1 MMERVQR
8 AGFGLNTHV
17 SGKEDGPVILLSNS
31 LGTGLSMWAPQRA
44 ALEATHRV
52 IGYDTRGHGG
62 SGSPRGPYSF
72 DDLVGDALAVL
83 DHFGVDQ
90 ATMMGLSIGGM
101 TGLGVALS
109 APDRLTKLICACAR
123 ADNPAPFVQNW
134 DDRIAIINEHGTAP
148 LWEKTSQ
155 LWLTPDFYAAHPDQV
170 ADMHAI
176 FKLTTDAGYIA
187 CAQALKGLNYLKDLG
202 QLSLPVLYISGAQD
216 MGAPPAAMEQMHAAT
231 PGSAYVEIA
240 NAGHI
245 ANINQP
251 EAFTQ
256 AVLDFLG

>member
-1 MMERVQR
+1 MVQVQR
-8 AGFGLNTHV
+8 DGFSLNAHV
-17 SGKEDGPVILLSNS
+17 SGRKDGPVILLSNS

-44 ALEATHRV
+44 ALEKTHRV
-52 IGYDTRGHGG
+52 ICYDTRGHGG
-62 SGSPRGPYSF
+62 SDTPPGPYSF

-90 ATMMGLSIGGM
+90 AAMMGLSIGGM
-101 TGLGVALS
+101 TGLGVALA
-109 APDRLTKLICACAR
+109 APERLTKLICACAR

-134 DDRIAIINEHGTAP
+134 DDRIAIIMQHGIEP

-155 LWLTPDFYAAHPDQV
+155 LWLTPDFHAAHPDQV
-170 ADMHAI
+170 ADMHAT
-176 FKLTTDAGYIA
+176 FQLTTDAGYIA
-187 CAQALKGLNYLKDLG
+187 CAQALKGLNYLGDLG

-231 PGSAYVEIA
+231 PGSAYMEIA
-240 NAGHI
+240 GAGHI

-251 EAFTQ
+251 EAFTK
-256 AVLDFLG
+256 AVQDFL